1 MFDFTFDPVLYGG
14 SDSKE
19 SSCNPGD
26 PGLIPG
32 WGTSSGEENGYSL
45 QYSCLENFTDRG
57 ALWATVH
64 GITQSDMTE

>member
-45 QYSCLENFTDRG
+45 QYSCLEYSIDRG
-57 ALWATVH
+57 AWRARVH
-64 GITQSDMTE
+64 GVTKSRM